1 MAIHAGPDTTD
12 SNIIFQFDARNTRS
26 YPGSGSV
33 LSDLASQ
40 FSGST
45 LTNGAVYSQES
56 YGSILFDGTN
66 DNIETPIRAETYVPA
81 LSSWSM
87 ACWIKVTNFPTGGA
101 TNREGMVFGSAYYSG
116 TGIYFSCTPAG
127 DFRVRGYIR
136 GQDQNRPTS
145 NYSLVL
151 NKAHNLCIVNDRS
164 DTTFKLY
171 MDGVLRE
178 SITGP
183 SQQYNPSL
191 TVPPNFENIRMN
203 KDEIDGG
210 GVETYTYF
218 QGYGYQAS
226 IYNKALSASEVLL
239 NYTALRGRFEL

>member
-136 GQDQNRPTS
+136 GQDQQRITS

-171 MDGVLRE
+171 IDGVLKE
-178 SITGP
+178 SITSA
-183 SQQYNPSL
+183 SQQYNPAL
-191 TVPPNFENIRMN
+191 AIAPNFENIMMN
-203 KDEIDGG
+203 RNQVDGG
-210 GVETYTYF
+210 GEQTYTYF
-218 QGYGYQAS
+218 QGYGYQAC
-226 IYNKALSASEVLL
+226 IYNKALSGSEVLQ
-239 NYTALRGRFEL
+239 NYNAIRGRFGL